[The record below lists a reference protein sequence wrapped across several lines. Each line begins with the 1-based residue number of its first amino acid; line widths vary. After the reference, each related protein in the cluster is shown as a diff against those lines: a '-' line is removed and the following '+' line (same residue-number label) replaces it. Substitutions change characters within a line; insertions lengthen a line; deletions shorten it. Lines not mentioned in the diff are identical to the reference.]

1 MNLET
6 ISAIVIAA
14 VGALLLGMAAL
25 IKGMVLGKL
34 NEIQK
39 SMAGMT
45 RDFHRM
51 DVRVTKLETEHR
63 LNACRYHE
71 DGYQTQPGVSR

>member
-1 MNLET
+1 ML
-6 ISAIVIAA
+6 I
-14 VGALLLGMAAL
+14 LGMAAL

-34 NEIQK
+34 DEIQK
-39 SMAGMT
+39 SMVGLN

-63 LNACRYHE
+63 LGACQFRGE
-71 DGYQTQPGVSR
+71 E

>member
-1 MNLET
+1 MDAAT
-6 ISAIVIAA
+6 VGFVIIAA
-14 VGALLLGMAAL
+14 CGALILGMAAL

-34 NEIQK
+34 DDIQK
-39 SMAGMT
+39 AMSGLN

-63 LNACRYHE
+63 LNACKYME
-71 DGYQTQPGVSR
+71 GA